1 MALLHFLNHSF
12 FFSDSF
18 PIFPCNVP
26 YFLHSPCNRPYC
38 ARFFLSSH
46 FFFPLLFFFPTIL
59 SRCCVILSKLFSA
72 HQPESYNPLF
82 LFSFIDV
89 WNFHH
94 RSIKK
99 FIELGFLISEYRF
112 WLWIEGVV
120 VRFYCMVLDLQDFHF
135 YFFWNKILT
144 RVNFVDLVFSFD
156 F

>member
-1 MALLHFLNHSF
+1 MHGIIAFFKSF
-12 FFSDSF
+12 FFLLWLF
-18 PIFPCNVP
+18 PYFSMQCPILPPFSMQPPILCKIFPFFS
-26 YFLHSPCNRPYC
+26 FLLP
-38 ARFFLSSH
+38 SSI
-46 FFFPLLFFFPTIL
+46 FFPTIL

-120 VRFYCMVLDLQDFHF
+120 VRFYCMVLDLQDF
-135 YFFWNKILT
+135 FFFLK
-144 RVNFVDLVFSFD
+144 
-156 F
+156 